1 MSNGFVVLRPTMR
14 NYYVGLAQEQLN
26 MLGYDAG
33 YVDNV
38 YGNRTAEAVRR
49 FQAFVGLPQTGEIE
63 FRTWRRLFGG
73 RPLPPLPVPYVVSG
87 AEADNGAGAD
97 AGAGASSG
105 GSDSSLPEM
114 RQVERYIRVS
124 LGRRQLQLLENT
136 TQLGAWPVGIGK
148 PATPTPTGT
157 FSILNAAM
165 DPGGPFGTRWLGVTE
180 NGIGIHGT
188 NAPWSIGGEV
198 SNGCIR
204 MYNSDVEALFDQVW
218 VGMRVVIAADGYVPG
233 QVTQTYVVQP
243 GDTLWLIG
251 QRFGV
256 PVGAIITA
264 NNLTSTA
271 IYPGQVLII
280 PAVAEAPPP
289 PPPVPGTIRHVV
301 QAGETLFSLAQRY
314 GTTVEAIMAA
324 NRLTTTTIYVGQ
336 TLNIPV
342 GAPASP
348 SPRSTRYTVQPGDTL
363 YLIAQRFGATA
374 EAIMAANGLTST
386 TIYPGQVLIIP

>member
-1 MSNGFVVLRPTMR
+1 MSNGYVVLRPTMR
-14 NYYVGLAQEQLN
+14 NFYVGLAQEQLN

-33 YVDNV
+33 YVDNI
-38 YGNRTAEAVRR
+38 YGTRTTEAVKR
-49 FQAFVGLPQTGEIE
+49 FQAFVGLPQTGEIDP
-63 FRTWRRLFGG
+63 RTWRRLFGG
-73 RPLPPLPVPYVVSG
+73 RPLPALPVPYAASG
-87 AEADNGAGAD
+87 VEAEAQAQAEGAD
-97 AGAGASSG
+97 G
-105 GSDSSLPEM
+105 GEGPREDM
-114 RQVERYIRVS
+114 RQVERYIRIS
-124 LGRRQLQLLENT
+124 LARRQLQLLENT

-165 DPGGPFGTRWLGVTE
+165 DPGGPFGTRWLGVTQ

-233 QVTQTYVVQP
+233 QVPRTYVVQP

-256 PVGAIITA
+256 PADAIITA
-264 NNLTSTA
+264 NNLVSTA
-271 IYPGQVLII
+271 IYPGQVLVI
-280 PAVAEAPPP
+280 PAVAEAPPAP
-289 PPPVPGTIRHVV
+289 PPAPGTICHVV

-314 GTTVEAIMAA
+314 GTTVQAIMAA
-324 NRLTTTTIYVGQ
+324 NGLTSTTIYVGQ
-336 TLNIPV
+336 TLNIPT
-342 GAPASP
+342 GAAAPP
-348 SPRSTRYTVQPGDTL
+348 SPRPTRYTVQPADTL
-363 YLIAQRFGATA
+363 YLIAQRSGTTV